1 MTETDD
7 RKGNF
12 SKISIP
18 SSGALIVNNLN
29 INTVSKATTTNATT
43 TIWDPTNFGA
53 YATINIGP
61 LKNEG
66 DGQEKAIRGSK
77 AKSIIGKLK
86 IEDFPRGIFQH
97 AINLFREALSCY
109 ENGDYMASTIMCRV
123 STESMLYL
131 CVREIE
137 KSEDGENFDLKI
149 DNMKRD
155 NKGKIKNSRYMEN
168 LEKAKKMGYLDDN
181 VYKWLSENLDEND
194 KDFGLIRYSGDLVA
208 HYSEKLVKD
217 LNLLTKSIVPVNLW
231 VDSESARDIIEKT
244 CITLKSINKNYRKNN
259 DL

>member
-1 MTETDD
+1 MTVKVTFQKLAYHPME
-7 RKGNF
+7 
-12 SKISIP
+12 P
-18 SSGALIVNNLN
+18 LN

-53 YATINIGP
+53 SATINIGP

-66 DGQEKAIRGSK
+66 NRHEKAKRGK
-77 AKSIIGKLK
+77 EAKSIIDKLK
-86 IEDFPRGIFQH
+86 IEDFSPGIFQH

-123 STESMLYL
+123 SNESMLYL

-137 KSEDGENFDLKI
+137 KSADGKNFELKI
-149 DNMKRD
+149 DNMERN
-155 NKGKIKNSRYMEN
+155 NKGKIKKSKYKEN
-168 LEKAKKMGYLDDN
+168 LKKAKKMSYLDGN
-181 VYKWLSENLDEND
+181 VYKWLYVDLHEND
-194 KDFGLIRYSGDLVA
+194 KDFGLIRYSGDFVA

-231 VDSESARDIIEKT
+231 VDNERAWDVIEKT
-244 CITLKSINKNYRKNN
+244 CITLKSINKNYKNN
-259 DL
+259 NGL